1 MSAPSDLET
10 QLRGCEL
17 DWGHIQLF
25 RDANGWQASVCHYA
39 PRRDIHDGRVF
50 ADPVDALR
58 AALIEDDRQAR
69 DLERRFTEAPK
80 AGVTASDIEDW
91 ELA

>member
-1 MSAPSDLET
+1 MTTPSDLET
-10 QLRGCEL
+10 LLRTVAL
-17 DWGHIQLF
+17 DYGHIQLF
-25 RDANGWQASVCHYA
+25 RDANGWQASVCHYE
-39 PRRDIHDGRVF
+39 PRRDVHDGIAI

-69 DLERRFTEAPK
+69 DLERRYAEAPK
-80 AGVTASDIEDW
+80 VGDTASDIEDW